1 MKSFTIASI
10 VALATVASAQLD
22 NIPEC
27 ALACFVG
34 PLTSDGC
41 ESLTD
46 FACHCKKGDTLLASV
61 QPCVEGACSADDQA
75 AAISAV
81 ESTCKA
87 AGVPITIPDS
97 SAAPE
102 VSSAVETVVTSVISS
117 PVETVSSVVS
127 SAAEYTSAMMS
138 SAMEISSTMEIP
150 SSITPVPLPT
160 VNGTGAV
167 SLTPSS
173 SMPEFTGA
181 AAQATHAAGIIG
193 AAALAMLAL

>member
-1 MKSFTIASI
+1 MGKLHCRYTHTVNFRYIDPCINPQTTAKMKSFTIASFD
-10 VALATVASAQLD
+10 ALAAVASAQLD

-27 ALACFVG
+27 ALTCFVG

-41 ESLTD
+41 ESLAD
-46 FACHCKKGDTLLASV
+46 FECHCKKGDTLLASV

-102 VSSAVETVVTSVISS
+102 VSSAVETVT
-117 PVETVSSVVS
+117 SVVS
-127 SAAEYTSAMMS
+127 SAEEETSAMMTS
-138 SAMEISSTMEIP
+138 TMEMSSTMDMA
-150 SSITPVPLPT
+150 SSITPVPMPT
-160 VNGTGAV
+160 VNGTDAV
-167 SLTPSS
+167 SMTPSA
-173 SMPEFTGA
+173 SMSE
-181 AAQATHAAGIIG
+181 
-193 AAALAMLAL
+193 